1 MTESCQRP
9 FPGMQLYRGENTQ
22 AKSITFIV
30 TEECNFRCTYC
41 YLVHKNNRHRM
52 SFEVAKAAID
62 YVLENRELFPEPE
75 VIWDFIGGEPL
86 LEIDLISQII
96 DYARRRTYELDHPWF
111 TKCSYSIT
119 TNGSLYH
126 TDKVQQLIKENG
138 NLGIAITVDGPKHV
152 HDMARVYKNGS
163 GTYDD
168 VLANVPLWLKQYPAN
183 AGTKVTIAHE
193 NLPYLAEMI
202 LHVFSLGITDVN
214 ANCVFEEAWHEG
226 DDLILEEQLD
236 KLADGM
242 FADNLWRTHKCSYF
256 NRGIG
261 RPQGPEDN
269 GNWCGSGFM
278 LAIDTVGNFY
288 PCNRFLQF
296 SMVKR
301 EERTTGNIHDGIDI
315 NIMRPFLALTR
326 TSQSS
331 QECIDCQVS
340 RGCAWC
346 QGLNYDMADTP
357 TIYQRVTY
365 ICEMHKARVRAN
377 ERFWKRVKEVERKQ
391 G

>member
-1 MTESCQRP
+1 MTDSPKRP
-9 FPGMQLYRGENTQ
+9 FPGMQLYRGENTLP
-22 AKSITFIV
+22 KNITFIV

-41 YLVHKNNRHRM
+41 YLVHKNARHRM

-62 YVLENRELFPEPE
+62 YVLEARELFPEPE

-86 LEIDLISQII
+86 LEIDLIDQII
-96 DYARRRTYELDHPWF
+96 EYTKLRTYELDHPWF
-111 TKCSYSIT
+111 MRHNYSIT

-126 TDKVQQLIKENG
+126 TDKVQRLIREN
-138 NLGIAITVDGPKHV
+138 NSVGIGITIDGPKHV
-152 HDMARVYKNGS
+152 HDLARVYKNGS
-163 GTYDD
+163 GTHAD
-168 VLANVPLWLKQYPAN
+168 VLANIPLWLKQRPGN
-183 AGTKVTIAHE
+183 SGTKVTIAHE
-193 NLPYLAEMI
+193 NLPHLAEMI
-202 LHVFSLGITDVN
+202 LYVFGLGIKEVN
-214 ANCVFEEAWHEG
+214 ANCVFEQVWHEG
-226 DDLILEEQLD
+226 DDLILEQQLD

-242 FADNLWRTHKCSYF
+242 FAQNLWRTHNCTFFS
-256 NRGIG
+256 RGIG
-261 RPQGPEDN
+261 QPQGMDDN

-278 LAIDTVGNFY
+278 LAIDTMGNFY
-288 PCNRFLQF
+288 PCNRFLGF
-296 SMVKR
+296 SLEKR
-301 EERTTGNIHDGIDI
+301 KERMIGNIHDGIDI

-331 QECIDCQVS
+331 QECIDCEVS

-346 QGLNYDMADTP
+346 QGLNYDEADTS

-377 ERFWKRVKEVERKQ
+377 KRFWERVVEAERKQ